1 MAVRTL
7 TLVHLSTL
15 ITFTHSFYQP
25 AYPLR
30 GIYSHGPAVNACIN
44 TERFISLLSTRHLKS
59 IGTALQSKS
68 ELQVEDDSSTL
79 YDILGIAWGASQ
91 KDVRKAYGDLA
102 KKYHPDVTGNDEASK
117 QYFLLVKDAYEVLSD
132 DVLRARYNN
141 VLMSQG
147 YTPPKGS
154 VSRGQEL
161 GMSEWQ
167 FFLVVLLV
175 NPFYLFLLG
184 PFFGF
189 KVEDVK
195 SFLNLN

>member
-1 MAVRTL
+1 MA
-7 TLVHLSTL
+7 
-15 ITFTHSFYQP
+15 HSFNQP
-25 AYPLR
+25 TYPLR
-30 GIYSHGPAVNACIN
+30 GIFPQSTAVNSCIG
-44 TERFISLLSTRHLKS
+44 TERFISLLSLRHRKAIGTSLQLKS
-59 IGTALQSKS
+59 DP
-68 ELQVEDDSSTL
+68 QVEDESSTL

-91 KDVRKAYGDLA
+91 KDIRKAYGDLA
-102 KKYHPDVTGNDEASK
+102 KRYHPDVTGNDEASK

-184 PFFGF
+184 PLFGV

>member
-1 MAVRTL
+1 M
-7 TLVHLSTL
+7 
-15 ITFTHSFYQP
+15 
-25 AYPLR
+25 
-30 GIYSHGPAVNACIN
+30 
-44 TERFISLLSTRHLKS
+44 LSTRNHKGTVLK
-59 IGTALQSKS
+59 SKS
-68 ELQVEDDSSTL
+68 ERRESPVQEESPTL
-79 YDILGIAWGASQ
+79 YDILGVAWGASQ
-91 KDVRKAYGDLA
+91 KDIRKAYGGLA
-102 KKYHPDVTGNDEASK
+102 KKYHPDVCGDDEASK
-117 QYFLLVKDAYEVLSD
+117 QYFFLVKDAYEVLSD

-184 PFFGF
+184 PLFGV
-189 KVEDVK
+189 KIEDVK